1 MGSASL
7 RSLRDLFADRRNL
20 HAILGADE
28 NVLASAGLG
37 LCQGGTATPEI
48 ESPMSGLAIAAIKY
62 PANAIGFLFRSL
74 SEWVRQ
80 AVGAHFVHNAYL
92 AELRGLR
99 SLGVWIENP
108 GDE

>member
-1 MGSASL
+1 MFWL
-7 RSLRDLFADRRNL
+7 RQVSDYARAAR
-20 HAILGADE
+20 
-28 NVLASAGLG
+28 LA
-37 LCQGGTATPEI
+37 PEI